1 MKYFRLTMDAIL
13 WEYSFVNIVMIQA
26 AIPAF
31 EELDEE
37 DKREEE
43 EEIEVT
49 SVMDLAQFIKV

>member
-1 MKYFRLTMDAIL
+1 MKYFRLTMEAIL
-13 WEYSFVNIVMIQA
+13 WEYSFVNIVMLQA

-37 DKREEE
+37 EKQEEE
-43 EEIEVT
+43 EVEVT